1 MMIAGIITV
10 LLAAG
15 GLAGMIGGVII
26 LTGAYNVAA
35 TEPHYAITIS
45 LLSAV
50 RDRAIAA
57 RAKGITPPIGWP
69 EGADLKKG
77 FRSYHEMCISCHAA
91 PGLKDSVV
99 RKGLNPEP
107 PRLTEARVQQR
118 TDADLFWIINHG
130 IKMSGMPA
138 FGPTH
143 AAEDLWDVVA
153 FLRRLGAMQPTEY
166 QDLLEQSEWS
176 TPSAPSGHDH

>member
-1 MMIAGIITV
+1 MIAGIIKA
-10 LLAAG
+10 LIAAG
-15 GLAGMIGGVII
+15 GLAGMIGGVLIF
-26 LTGAYNVAA
+26 TGAYNVAA

-50 RDRAIAA
+50 RDRSIVAH
-57 RAKGITPPIGWP
+57 AKGINPPSGWP
-69 EGADLKKG
+69 KHADLKKG
-77 FRSYHEMCISCHAA
+77 FRNYHEMCVSCHAA

-130 IKMSGMPA
+130 IKMSGM
-138 FGPTH
+138 
-143 AAEDLWDVVA
+143 
-153 FLRRLGAMQPTEY
+153 RI
-166 QDLLEQSEWS
+166 WS
-176 TPSAPSGHDH
+176 YP